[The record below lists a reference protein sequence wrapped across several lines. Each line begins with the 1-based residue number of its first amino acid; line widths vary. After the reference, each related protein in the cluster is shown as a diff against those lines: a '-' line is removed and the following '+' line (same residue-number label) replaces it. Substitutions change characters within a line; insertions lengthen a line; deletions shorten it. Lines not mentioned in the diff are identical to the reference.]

1 MMPAALATAQK
12 VREDRAI
19 YRAMKLLEDRLK
31 KPGELLGSTNGVREF
46 LTLRLAREEREVFTA
61 LWLDAQNRLL
71 AAENLFF
78 GSIRETCVHPREVV
92 RRGLQLNAA
101 SVIFAHNH
109 PSGNAAPSRHDLA
122 LTDRLM
128 QLLNLVDIRTLDH
141 FIVAGCKAASLA
153 ELGLLGL
160 SDFPP
165 PETEEPPKATKQARK
180 TRPKQTK
187 PEQPK
192 DAKPCRNPKR

>member
-1 MMPAALATAQK
+1 MPAAALHTSALDTAQK

-19 YRAMKLLEDRLK
+19 YRAIKMLEDRLK
-31 KPGELLGSTNGVREF
+31 KPGEHMGSTNGVREF

-78 GSIRETCVHPREVV
+78 GSIRKTYVHPREVV
-92 RRGLQLNAA
+92 RRGLGLNAA

-109 PSGNAAPSRHDLA
+109 PSGNAEPSRHDLA
-122 LTDRLM
+122 LTARLM
-128 QLLNLVDIRTLDH
+128 QLLDLVDIRTLDH

-165 PETEEPPKATKQARK
+165 PKTEESSKPAKRTRKKTTKQVK
-180 TRPKQTK
+180 K
-187 PEQPK
+187 
-192 DAKPCRNPKR
+192 